1 MSLGETTRKKTLKNH
16 FEAKQYATKQPH
28 GSLRK

>member
-16 FEAKQYATKQPH
+16 FEAKQYATKQP
-28 GSLRK
+28 KEN

>member
-16 FEAKQYATKQPH
+16 FEAKQYATKQPPMDH
-28 GSLRK
+28 